1 VGVHVKITVKAE
13 GFKNGEALLRKGVS
27 GYETIITEELQKFGD
42 EVIEKLRGDAKA
54 GVFGPPK
61 EHDDGKPVLID
72 TGNYLE
78 SYKAE
83 VAGMEMHLGPTGNN
97 KHMTNE
103 QLADVLEYGVGGIP
117 ARPHV
122 RPTVLW
128 AESRIPLLARRI
140 ARGLLGNR

>member
-1 VGVHVKITVKAE
+1 MKITVKTT
-13 GFKNGEALLRKGVS
+13 GFAQGEALLRKGAS
-27 GYETIITEELQKFGD
+27 DYETIIAKELQTFGD
-42 EVIEKLRGDAKA
+42 EVIEKLREDAKA

-61 EHDDGKPVLID
+61 EHDNGKPVLID

-78 SYKAE
+78 SYRAE
-83 VAGMEMHLGPTGNN
+83 VAGMQMRLGPTGDN

-128 AESRIPLLARRI
+128 AEGRIPLLARRI